1 MSGEVRIAKVLNCAR
16 YSETVWEC
24 LLEPGTVLQFSSMS
38 AAHGHAA
45 VSTRRLL
52 RSRPSGDGALKR
64 HSRHQAT
71 TSKT

>member
-38 AAHGHAA
+38 TGSHGHTAA
-45 VSTRRLL
+45 SERVE
-52 RSRPSGDGALKR
+52 AL
-64 HSRHQAT
+64 T
-71 TSKT
+71 

>member
-24 LLEPGTVLQFSSMS
+24 LLEPGTLLQFSSMS

-45 VSTRRLL
+45 AVSARRLL
-52 RSRPSGDGALKR
+52 PS
-64 HSRHQAT
+64 
-71 TSKT
+71 